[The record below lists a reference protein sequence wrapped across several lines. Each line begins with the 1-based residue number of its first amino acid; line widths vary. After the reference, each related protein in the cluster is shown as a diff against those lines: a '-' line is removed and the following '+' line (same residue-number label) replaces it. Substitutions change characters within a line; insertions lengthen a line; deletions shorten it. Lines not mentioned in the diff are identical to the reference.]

1 VSAIPDGLQLKN
13 NMVAREM
20 LVNTAL
26 WREMD
31 ALIHIV
37 KKHITLH
44 TDNITIEATRPEYT
58 YIQASILGSQPHSVE
73 FVVGL

>member
-1 VSAIPDGLQLKN
+1 VSGIPDGVLLKN
-13 NMVAREM
+13 HNVAREM

-26 WREMD
+26 WREID

-44 TDNITIEATRPEYT
+44 TDNITTEATRPEYT
-58 YIQASILGSQPHSVE
+58 YMQASILGSQPHPVE
-73 FVVGL
+73 FWEEL